1 MSHIEELQ
9 IQANLTAK
17 IPTFVTGPT
26 AHSICYVVVNKF
38 CQGAVKV
45 NCGPTGGLTKNQYDN
60 AKAQVPHY
68 AGFDSVVWWADVQ
81 NCDPTMLQ
89 WLIDE
94 INDRKFSV
102 LICGSSL
109 DPAIKSL
116 CDVVT
121 V

>member
-17 IPTFVTGPT
+17 IPTFVTGST
-26 AHSICYVVVNKF
+26 AHATCLSVVNKF
-38 CQGAVKV
+38 CQAAVRV
-45 NCGPTGGLTKNQYDN
+45 NCGPTGGLTKSQYDN
-60 AKAQVPHY
+60 AKAQVPKY
-68 AGFDSVVWWADVQ
+68 AGFDSVVWWADIE

-102 LICGSSL
+102 LISGTSL
-109 DPAIKSL
+109 DSAIKNL
-116 CDVVT
+116 CDIIT